1 MNKVWRPYASY
12 RIWLEFEPPV
22 GQEQFHCDMKR
33 GFARAKKRE
42 PGIEPLLKQDTAP
55 QRIGL
60 LAQQGIYEFHHNPQ
74 LLSSVDG
81 VDQIAE
87 IIKLNQQSSLVQER
101 IKTILNNYY
110 QNPILAG
117 KKIIK
122 LNRGDEG
129 FPQPILIKH
138 GKYWFNFFAA
148 IDCIFEEA
156 DGTLHIL
163 DFKTGHSGIDY
174 RQAYLYLLAVSYLY
188 PGQPAIA
195 SFYNVEKCEQS
206 KLISAS
212 QETLKAFEI
221 EMALVAQ
228 RLQKELKQYRF
239 NRSNFESIFPPNP
252 GINCYHCQVKSI
264 CKFSVYS
271 EVAAS

>member
-12 RIWLEFEPPV
+12 RIWLEFEPPI

-33 GFARAKKRE
+33 GFSRAKKRE
-42 PGIEPLLKQDTAP
+42 PGIEPLLKQDTTP

-60 LAQQGIYEFHHNPQ
+60 LAQQGIYEFHQNPQ

-87 IIKLNQQSSLVQER
+87 ILKLNQESNLVHER
-101 IKTILNNYY
+101 VKTILNNYY
-110 QNPILAG
+110 QNPILVG
-117 KKIIK
+117 KEIIQ

-129 FPQPILIKH
+129 FPPPILIKH
-138 GKYWFNFFAA
+138 GNYSFNFFAA

-163 DFKTGHSGIDY
+163 DFKTGRSNNDL
-174 RQAYLYLLAVSYLY
+174 RQAYLYLLADSYLY
-188 PGQPAIA
+188 PDKPAIA
-195 SFYNVEKCEQS
+195 SFYNLEKCEQS
-206 KLISAS
+206 KPISAS
-212 QETLKAFEI
+212 KETLKAFEI
-221 EMALVAQ
+221 EMAIVAQ

-252 GINCYHCQVKSI
+252 GVNCHHCPFNSI
-264 CKFSVYS
+264 CKFSSCS
-271 EVAAS
+271 EVAA